1 MKKMN
6 LKTFFTALLLTVGL
20 VTSAQTVSGIVTSD
34 DGPLPGATVVVKGIS
49 NGVSTDFDGNFSN
62 NAPADAILEISFVG
76 FSTQDVPV
84 NGVGEEEF
92 NKGTINDASQLLQGK
107 VAGLS
112 IYNKGGNLNDDA
124 VIRLR
129 GLYTLGANAS
139 PLVVIYGII
148 SGSLANLDPS
158 DIESI
163 NVLKDGPAGVLL
175 VQKNKGTTDELLIE
189 YNGQLS
195 IASIANQVD
204 VFSPSEFAARPT
216 SANIGSSTDWI
227 DEVTRS
233 AVTNIHNISLSEAT
247 DKSSYRISANFRD
260 AERILDTSGFK
271 SFNSRY

>member
-1 MKKMN
+1 MVLKRKKI
-6 LKTFFTALLLTVGL
+6 TSTVA
-20 VTSAQTVSGIVTSD
+20 V
-34 DGPLPGATVVVKGIS
+34 
-49 NGVSTDFDGNFSN
+49 
-62 NAPADAILEISFVG
+62 
-76 FSTQDVPV
+76 
-84 NGVGEEEF
+84 VGEEEF

-107 VAGLS
+107 VVGLS

-175 VQKNKGTTDELLIE
+175 VQTKKGTTDELLIE

>member
-1 MKKMN
+1 MKKIN

-175 VQKNKGTTDELLIE
+175 VQENKGTTDELLIE

>member
-1 MKKMN
+1 MKKIN

-49 NGVSTDFDGNFSN
+49 NGVSTDFDGNFSI

-163 NVLKDGPAGVLL
+163 NVLKDGSAGVLL
-175 VQKNKGTTDELLIE
+175 VQTKKGTTDELLIE

>member
-1 MKKMN
+1 MKKIN

-163 NVLKDGPAGVLL
+163 NVLKDGSAGVLL
-175 VQKNKGTTDELLIE
+175 VQTKKGTTDELLIE

>member
-1 MKKMN
+1 MKKIN

-49 NGVSTDFDGNFSN
+49 NGVSTDFDGNFSI

-112 IYNKGGNLNDDA
+112 IYNKGGNPNDDA

>member
-1 MKKMN
+1 MKKIN

-49 NGVSTDFDGNFSN
+49 NGVSTDFDGNFSI

-175 VQKNKGTTDELLIE
+175 VQENKGTTDELLIE

>member
-1 MKKMN
+1 MKKIN

-49 NGVSTDFDGNFSN
+49 NGVSTDFDGNFSI

>member
-1 MKKMN
+1 MKKIN

-49 NGVSTDFDGNFSN
+49 NGVSTDFDGNFSI

-139 PLVVIYGII
+139 PLVVIYRII

>member
-1 MKKMN
+1 MKKIN

-175 VQKNKGTTDELLIE
+175 VQTKKGTTDELLIE

>member
-1 MKKMN
+1 MKKIN

-49 NGVSTDFDGNFSN
+49 NGVSTDFDGNFSI

-175 VQKNKGTTDELLIE
+175 VQTKKGTTDELLIE